1 MNVIDN
7 LPNSR
12 GVFAGWNSCARLAAA
27 PAAALLLFALGAC
40 TTVEGTNAFTD
51 FGTFEREVMTSTL
64 QGVGVIPQ
72 EDKPELHSPRAPL
85 VLPNDG
91 SALPPPSQSRASE
104 LPEDS
109 DTVQIDVA
117 GISQADLDR
126 MRNARVVDIRSVS
139 GRPLTAE
146 ESRQLAARM
155 QAGGI
160 VTQQGERPLYL
171 PPDEYFTTINN
182 QDLIC
187 LAPNGDLVPLNDP
200 SCPPEI
206 RAALQAN

>member
-12 GVFAGWNSCARLAAA
+12 GVFAGRNARIRLAVA
-27 PAAALLLFALGAC
+27 PAAGLLLLALGAC

-51 FGTFEREVMTSTL
+51 FETFEREVMTSTL
-64 QGVGVIPQ
+64 QGVGMIPQ
-72 EDKPELHSPRAPL
+72 DEKPELQGPRAPL
-85 VLPNDG
+85 VLPTDG
-91 SALPPPSQSRASE
+91 SALPPPAESRASE

-126 MRNARVVDIRSVS
+126 MRNARVVDIRSIS
-139 GRPLTAE
+139 GRPLTE
-146 ESRQLAARM
+146 DESRQLAARM

-160 VTQQGERPLYL
+160 VTRQGDRPLYL
-171 PPDEYFTTINN
+171 PPDEYFTTVNN

-200 SCPPEI
+200 NCPPEI